1 MTSASASSD
10 TPLNHPPVPPIPP
23 PQDEALNLSLS
34 DLTTSKEKTYYGILV
49 VVALMGWLLLAVS
62 IVGILY
68 ALAFGLGA
76 WFASG
81 LLIAHLKSESIKVTP
96 EQLPVL
102 HRTFE
107 EVCRKLQLLQI
118 PEFYVVQSNGVMNAF
133 ASRHSGRN
141 FVVIFSDLLEALG
154 HDSAQVRFLI
164 GHEIGHIRRNHLM
177 KRLLLTPSMAI
188 PLLGKAYH
196 RACESTC
203 DRFGL
208 FAAGVTRGASLGL
221 AVLAGGKDAVRMVN
235 PDAFARQYHQERGFF
250 VSWHELAS
258 GYPTMAQRVSN
269 MLAVQQPEF
278 AKKAERSLLAYVFA
292 PIFTLQTLFF
302 IYLIVIVCVTRL
314 SR

>member
-1 MTSASASSD
+1 MTSESAFSD
-10 TPLNHPPVPPIPP
+10 TPLNNPPVPPIPP
-23 PQDEALNLSLS
+23 PLDEAINLSLS
-34 DLTTSKEKTYYGILV
+34 DLTTSREKTYYGILV

-76 WFASG
+76 WFVSG
-81 LLIAHLKSESIKVTP
+81 LLVAQLKSESIKVTP

-107 EVCRKLQLLQI
+107 EVFRKLQLLQI

-196 RACESTC
+196 RAYESTC

-278 AKKAERSLLAYVFA
+278 AEKAERSLLAYVFA
-292 PIFTLQTLFF
+292 PIFTVQTLFF
-302 IYLIVIVCVTRL
+302 IYLIMIVCVTRL